1 MLKKLR
7 YKMSTYRII
16 SKILTSKP
24 TSDGAGVKLNR
35 VFGYYE
41 VPLLDPFLLLDDFGS
56 DNPDD
61 YIAGFPMHP
70 HRGIETV
77 TYMLSGEVE
86 HSDSLGNKGIIK
98 SGDVQWMTAGS
109 GIIHQEMPERVKGK
123 MRGFQL
129 WVNLPAKHKMM
140 APRYQDV
147 KQEDIPEFSP
157 TKGVHLKVICGEM
170 NGTKGPVQ
178 DLVVETEYLDISL
191 EPNTQLEKTTKNGN
205 KVFAYVYEGKGCFDA
220 EKETLVQKGQLVI
233 FEDGEKVKIQT
244 ANETF
249 RLLLISG
256 KPLNEPVAWRGPI
269 VMNTDEELRVAFQ
282 EYHDGK
288 FIKK

>member
-1 MLKKLR
+1 
-7 YKMSTYRII
+7 MSTYRKIQKII
-16 SKILTSKP
+16 NSKP

-41 VPLLDPFLLLDDFGS
+41 VPQLDPFLLLDDFGS

-86 HSDSLGNKGIIK
+86 HSDSLGNKGVVK

-129 WVNLPAKHKMM
+129 WLNLPTKHKMM

-147 KQEDIPEFSP
+147 KKEEIPEFSP
-157 TKGVHLKVICGEM
+157 VKGVQVKVICGEM
-170 NGTKGPVQ
+170 NGNKGPVQ
-178 DLVVETEYLDISL
+178 DLVVDAEYLDISL
-191 EPNTQLEKTTKNGN
+191 DSHTQFEKATKKGN
-205 KVFAYVYEGKGCFDA
+205 KVFAYVYEGLGYFDE
-220 EKETLVQKGQLVI
+220 EKEQQIQKGQLVI
-233 FEDGEKVKIQT
+233 FEDGDKIKIQT
-244 ANETF
+244 ADDPV

-256 KPLNEPVAWRGPI
+256 KPLNEPIAWRGPI
-269 VMNTDEELRVAFQ
+269 VMNTDEELHVAFR
-282 EYHDGK
+282 EYHEGT
-288 FIKK
+288 FIK

>member
-1 MLKKLR
+1 MNN
-7 YKMSTYRII
+7 YRKI

-86 HSDSLGNKGIIK
+86 HSDSMDNKGIIK

-109 GIIHQEMPERVKGK
+109 GIIHQEMPERVEGK

-129 WVNLPAKHKMM
+129 WLNLPAKHKMM
-140 APRYQDV
+140 APRYQEV
-147 KQEDIPEFSP
+147 SSEQIPDFSP
-157 TKGVHLKVICGEM
+157 ATGVQVKVICGEM
-170 NGTKGPVQ
+170 DGIKGPVQ
-178 DLVVETEYLDISL
+178 ELVVDAEYLDISI
-191 EPNTQLEKTTKNGN
+191 ESNTQFVKSIPKGN
-205 KVFAYVYEGKGCFDA
+205 KVFAYVYEGKGYFDP
-220 EKETLVQKGQLVI
+220 EKETLAQKGQLVI
-233 FEDGEKVKIQT
+233 FEDGEKVKVQT
-244 ANETF
+244 ANDPV

-256 KPLNEPVAWRGPI
+256 KPLSEPVAWRGPI
-269 VMNTDEELRVAFQ
+269 VMNMDEELRVAFK
-282 EYHDGK
+282 EYHDGT

>member
-1 MLKKLR
+1 
-7 YKMSTYRII
+7 MSTYRKI

-109 GIIHQEMPERVKGK
+109 GIIHQEMPERVEGK

-129 WVNLPAKHKMM
+129 WLNLPAKHKMM

-147 KQEDIPEFSP
+147 KKEQITELSP
-157 TKGVHLKVICGEM
+157 AKGVQVKVICGEM
-170 NGTKGPVQ
+170 NSTKGPVQ
-178 DLVVETEYLDISL
+178 DLVVDAEYLDISIDS
-191 EPNTQLEKTTKNGN
+191 NTQFEKATTTGN
-205 KVFAYVYEGKGCFDA
+205 KVFAYVYEGQGYFEP
-220 EKETLVQKGQLVI
+220 EKEGLIKNTQLVI
-233 FEDGEKVKIQT
+233 FDDGEKVIIQT
-244 ANETF
+244 DNEPL

-269 VMNTDEELRVAFQ
+269 VMNTDEELRVAFD
-282 EYHDGK
+282 EYHEER
-288 FIKK
+288 FIKS